1 LIAKGKTVESLNIA
15 AVTDDG
21 STISQH
27 FGRAKYYEVV
37 FIEDGKV
44 VKKER
49 RDKLGHHNFAHEEH
63 HNHDSNGQH
72 GFDETSHNK
81 HVSMAEAVKDCSI
94 VLARGMGAGAYHSMM
109 QLNIRPIVTDIRTI
123 DEAVQ
128 AYISGTIIN
137 HIEKLH

>member
-1 LIAKGKTVESLNIA
+1 MESYNLA
-15 AVTDDG
+15 VVTDDG
-21 STISQH
+21 TTISQH

-37 FIEDGKV
+37 YIEDGKV

-49 RDKLGHHNFAHEEH
+49 RDKLGHHNFAQHEPH
-63 HNHDSNGQH
+63 SHDSNGQH
-72 GFDETSHNK
+72 GFDNHSHNK
-81 HVSMAEAVKDCSI
+81 HVSMAEAIKDCSY

-109 QLNIRPIVTDIRTI
+109 QLNIRPIVTDVITI
-123 DEAVQ
+123 DDAVQ